1 MSDEKPIPERVSIL
15 ETRMDYHDIVLKESL
30 DRITNVA
37 ADLTTQVT
45 RTNTILE
52 RFEEKLDATAIKV
65 AEWDTVAK
73 TLIKLVIAASVV
85 VGGAWSVFE
94 FAVDHKEIV
103 RMVQPS
109 ETP

>member
-1 MSDEKPIPERVSIL
+1 MADEKPINERVSVL

-30 DRITNVA
+30 DRITTVA

-73 TLIKLVIAASVV
+73 TLIKLTITVSVII
-85 VGGAWSVFE
+85 GGCWSVFE
-94 FAVDHKEIV
+94 FAIDHKEL
-103 RMVQPS
+103 VQTVT
-109 ETP
+109 ETK

>member
-1 MSDEKPIPERVSIL
+1 MSDEKPINERVSVL
-15 ETRMDYHDIVLKESL
+15 ETRMDYHDIVLKDSL
-30 DRITNVA
+30 DRITLVA

-73 TLIKLVIAASVV
+73 TLIKVVIASSVII
-85 VGGAWSVFE
+85 GGCWTVFE
-94 FAVDHKEIV
+94 FVVDHHDIVKTVTEIK
-103 RMVQPS
+103 
-109 ETP
+109 